1 MIYVCVPVHNEA
13 RTAGLVLWKVRQ
25 VFTTFPREY
34 QLLVLDDAS
43 TDDTAEVLRS
53 YAKVLPLSIVTH
65 RERRGYAQSLEELLR
80 LALQQTDRPKRD
92 CAITLHADFIHSPD
106 SMEELVKHL
115 ESGAD
120 LVVAELL
127 EERGGGR
134 VSRGL
139 RLARRWTPRLLRV
152 AGLRDS
158 VSGYMA
164 LRLIVLRQA
173 LRRDAAR
180 FLETDGWCASAELV
194 ARLAPYARR
203 VDAVPT
209 AARYDLVQRPSR
221 VRPWSQL
228 LAAWRARPV
237 IRAARAATAL
247 LLVAMTL
254 RAQSDSTHADS
265 THRDSAAHAAAPGAP
280 ASPPASD
287 STARSAAASSTA
299 VPFPVGE
306 RLVYGARYGP
316 FSVGTATMQV
326 AGIDTVRGVETV
338 HFVFLIDG
346 GALWY
351 HIHQNLESW
360 VGRRDFHSRR
370 FLNQTE
376 EKGKSWERKFDIYPD
391 SGFYREAGR
400 DTTVATVADPLDDA
414 AFLYWI
420 RTVPLEVGKRYEYN
434 RYFRPERNPVI
445 VEVLKRERVGA
456 AGRKWNTIVVRPRI
470 PNGGGIFA
478 EKADARMWL
487 SDDSLRVM
495 IGLQSNFSFGQVTL
509 KLKEIGVTKQDHP

>member
-1 MIYVCVPVHNEA
+1 MIYVCVPVHDEA

-25 VFTTFPREY
+25 VFTAFPREY

-43 TDDTAEVLRS
+43 TDGTREVLAS
-53 YAKVLPLSIVTH
+53 YAKVLPMTIVTH
-65 RERRGYAQSLEELLR
+65 RERQGYARSLEELLR
-80 LALQQTDRPKRD
+80 LALQRTDRPKRD
-92 CAITLHADFIHSPD
+92 CAITLHADFVHSPE
-106 SMEELVKHL
+106 SMEDMVKHL

-120 LVVAELL
+120 LVVAELVQQ
-127 EERGGGR
+127 RGR
-134 VSRGL
+134 VSRALG
-139 RLARRWTPRLLRV
+139 LARRWTPRLLRV
-152 AGLRDS
+152 AGLRDT
-158 VSGYMA
+158 VSGFLA

-173 LRRDAAR
+173 LRRDTTR
-180 FLETDGWCASAELV
+180 LLETEGWCASAELV
-194 ARLAPYARR
+194 ARLAPHARR
-203 VDAVPT
+203 LDAVPT

-221 VRPWSQL
+221 VKPWRQL
-228 LAAWRARPV
+228 LDAWRARSV
-237 IRAARAATAL
+237 IRAARTVVAL
-247 LLVAMTL
+247 LLITVGL
-254 RAQSDSTHADS
+254 HAQSDSAR
-265 THRDSAAHAAAPGAP
+265 RDSSLSAMAIVTPPRPAP
-280 ASPPASD
+280 A
-287 STARSAAASSTA
+287 A

-316 FSVGTATMQV
+316 FSVGTATMEV
-326 AGIDTVRGVETV
+326 AGIDTIRGVETV

-360 VGRRDFHSRR
+360 VGRHDFRSRR

-376 EKGKSWERKFDIYPD
+376 EKGKAWERKFDIYPD

-400 DTTVATVADPLDDA
+400 DTTVQTVADPLDDA

-420 RTVPLEVGKRYEYN
+420 RTVPLEVGKRYEYR

-445 VEVLKRERVGA
+445 VEVLKRERVGV
-456 AGRKWNTIVVRPRI
+456 AGKKWDAIVVRPRI

-487 SDDSLRVM
+487 SDDSLRIM
-495 IGLQSNFSFGQVTL
+495 LALQSKFSFGQVTL
-509 KLKEIGVTKQDHP
+509 KLKEYSDPRPGHP